1 MQDFVLFGTLL
12 NVLTVTVGSLVGLG
26 IRRLGLGKKLG
37 DRGKRFS
44 DALFY
49 AIGLCVILIGIDGAI
64 TGSVNGQ
71 IISAFP
77 QGSVEFSEIYTERT
91 LIIILSMVIGV
102 LVGEL
107 VDIDRRVNSL
117 GRRLESLMKGKG
129 GNFAEGFVSA
139 SLLFCVGSMTVV
151 GSMNS
156 GISGDHTLLITKSV
170 MDLISSMIFASTMG
184 IGVLFS
190 ALFVLVYQGSIT
202 LIATGVG
209 QFLSGDVI
217 TCMTTVGSLLIIALG
232 LNLLGVTKLKIMN
245 YLPAMLLP
253 IGLIPLWDF
262 VAGLVS

>member
-1 MQDFVLFGTLL
+1 MQDFILFGTLL
-12 NVLTVTVGSLVGLG
+12 NVLTVTVGSLIGLG
-26 IRRLGLGKKLG
+26 VRRLGLAKRLGGK
-37 DRGKRFS
+37 GKRFS
-44 DALFY
+44 DAVFSAL
-49 AIGLCVILIGIDGAI
+49 GLSVILVGIGGAI

-77 QGSVEFSEIYTERT
+77 EGSVEFSDIYTERT

-102 LVGEL
+102 LLGEL
-107 VDIDRRVNSL
+107 IDIDRRISSL
-117 GRRLESLMKGKG
+117 GGKLELLMKGKG
-129 GNFAEGFVSA
+129 GNVAEGFVSA

-184 IGVLFS
+184 VGVLFS

-202 LIATGVG
+202 LLSAGLG

-217 TCMTTVGSLLIIALG
+217 TCMTAVGSLLIIALG
-232 LNLLGVTKLKIMN
+232 FNILGVTKLKIMN

-253 IGLIPLWDF
+253 IGLIPLWDLIF
-262 VAGLVS
+262 

>member
-1 MQDFVLFGTLL
+1 
-12 NVLTVTVGSLVGLG
+12 
-26 IRRLGLGKKLG
+26 
-37 DRGKRFS
+37 
-44 DALFY
+44 
-49 AIGLCVILIGIDGAI
+49 
-64 TGSVNGQ
+64 
-71 IISAFP
+71 
-77 QGSVEFSEIYTERT
+77 
-91 LIIILSMVIGV
+91 
-102 LVGEL
+102 
-107 VDIDRRVNSL
+107 
-117 GRRLESLMKGKG
+117 MKGKG
-129 GNFAEGFVSA
+129 GNVAEGFVSA

-184 IGVLFS
+184 VGVLFS

-202 LIATGVG
+202 LIAAGVG
-209 QFLSGDVI
+209 QFLSGDVV

>member
-1 MQDFVLFGTLL
+1 
-12 NVLTVTVGSLVGLG
+12 
-26 IRRLGLGKKLG
+26 
-37 DRGKRFS
+37 
-44 DALFY
+44 
-49 AIGLCVILIGIDGAI
+49 
-64 TGSVNGQ
+64 
-71 IISAFP
+71 
-77 QGSVEFSEIYTERT
+77 
-91 LIIILSMVIGV
+91 
-102 LVGEL
+102 
-107 VDIDRRVNSL
+107 
-117 GRRLESLMKGKG
+117 
-129 GNFAEGFVSA
+129 
-139 SLLFCVGSMTVV
+139 
-151 GSMNS
+151 
-156 GISGDHTLLITKSV
+156 